1 VTKIDECRVW
11 LAGLAMAVAVAG
23 AAPSW
28 ALAQSDYWFT
38 PELASY
44 RALVDAY
51 REGRTDEAIDGVLA
65 FDPEVIHA
73 LIDRIRE
80 PDARLTG
87 TDQQPAL
94 NEQLF
99 RVAAMLHVEVADRVW
114 ATGREE
120 AATDQIEVAVRWAN
134 LGARTPE
141 PAGSF
146 RRRWYM
152 GVGMLAF
159 ERGGWRS
166 ALNFV
171 DLACDALPDDVAL
184 LTTAAWL
191 NEQLALA
198 PSTLGNTG
206 TAGLREL
213 QREKRTRLQ
222 MAAYRASS
230 ALLVA
235 PEADEAA
242 LRLARARMLL
252 GEGAAARQV
261 LLSLVARDDLPMPA
275 AYLARLLLGRLNLDE
290 DEPARTE
297 RLFREAIE
305 LNPEGQAAR
314 VALAQLLE
322 TQGNRRDAA
331 LVLEPVLTAEQGGVI
346 DPWVDY
352 LLGVGGGPEL
362 RESLRAEVRR

>member
-1 VTKIDECRVW
+1 
-11 LAGLAMAVAVAG
+11 
-23 AAPSW
+23 
-28 ALAQSDYWFT
+28 
-38 PELASY
+38 
-44 RALVDAY
+44 
-51 REGRTDEAIDGVLA
+51 
-65 FDPEVIHA
+65 
-73 LIDRIRE
+73 
-80 PDARLTG
+80 
-87 TDQQPAL
+87 
-94 NEQLF
+94 
-99 RVAAMLHVEVADRVW
+99 
-114 ATGREE
+114 
-120 AATDQIEVAVRWAN
+120 
-134 LGARTPE
+134 
-141 PAGSF
+141 
-146 RRRWYM
+146 M